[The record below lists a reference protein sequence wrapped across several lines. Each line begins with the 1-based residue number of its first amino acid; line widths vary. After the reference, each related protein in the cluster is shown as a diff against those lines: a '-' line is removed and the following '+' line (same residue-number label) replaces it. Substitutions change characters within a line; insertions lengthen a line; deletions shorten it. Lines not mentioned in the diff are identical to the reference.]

1 MASPALTGVEPEV
14 ASTLVNDIHSQLN
27 ATRVDAVVR
36 PRDVSEMAAAVA
48 HARNEGK
55 SVSIAGGRHAMGGQ
69 QFGEASVLIDTRA
82 LDRVL
87 AFDTERGLVT
97 VEAGILWPALLEYLE
112 RVQRDSCGV
121 PEDPSPVNNP
131 RDPRPVNDLRDL
143 RPVNNPRDPR
153 PVNDPRDL
161 RPVSDPRDPRPVN
174 DPRDPRPVSDPRDPR
189 PVNNPRDPR
198 PVNNLPHPRWG
209 IVQKQTGADRLSLG
223 GALACNA
230 HGRGLALKP
239 IVDQVESFDLLDPT
253 GATRTCSRREHPDLF
268 RLAIGGYGLFG
279 IITRVQLRLRPRVKV
294 ERVVTRGET
303 ADIMER
309 FERRIGDGYLYG
321 DFQFAT
327 DDTRDSFL
335 RRGIFSCYRPVAPAT
350 PLTENPTRFHPDD
363 WARLTRYSH
372 TNKRLAFDF
381 YTSRYLQTS
390 GQIYWSD
397 SQLSAAYVDNYHA
410 DLDRATGARVKGS
423 EMITE
428 IYVERAKLAAFMEDA
443 REALRA
449 HRANVIY
456 GTVRLIEKDDETFL
470 AWARDRYACIIFNLH
485 VDHTPA
491 EIARATDAFRA
502 LIDLGIRHGGS
513 YYLTYHRWA
522 RKDQVERC
530 YPQLPEFLTRKRQF
544 DPSEVFQSNWYR
556 HYRNMFGKC

>member
-1 MASPALTGVEPEV
+1 
-14 ASTLVNDIHSQLN
+14 
-27 ATRVDAVVR
+27 
-36 PRDVSEMAAAVA
+36 
-48 HARNEGK
+48 
-55 SVSIAGGRHAMGGQ
+55 MGGQ
-69 QFGEASVLIDTRA
+69 QFGEASVLVDTRA

-87 AFDTERGLVT
+87 AFDTERGLIT
-97 VEAGILWPALLEYLE
+97 VEGGILWPALLEYLE
-112 RVQRDSCGV
+112 RVQQARRGP
-121 PEDPSPVNNP
+121 PEDPRNS
-131 RDPRPVNDLRDL
+131 
-143 RPVNNPRDPR
+143 
-153 PVNDPRDL
+153 
-161 RPVSDPRDPRPVN
+161 RPVS
-174 DPRDPRPVSDPRDPR
+174 DPRDPRPVSDPRDLR
-189 PVNNPRDPR
+189 PVNDPR
-198 PVNNLPHPRWG
+198 LVQPPAWG

-230 HGRGLALKP
+230 HGRGLTLKP
-239 IVDQVESFDLLDPT
+239 IVDQVESFDLLDAT
-253 GATRTCSRREHPDLF
+253 GTVRRCSRREHHELF

-279 IITRVQLRLRPRVKV
+279 IITRVQLRLQPRVKV
-294 ERVVTRGET
+294 ERVVTLAET
-303 ADIMER
+303 ADVMPR
-309 FERRIGDGYLYG
+309 FEQRIRDGYLYG

-335 RRGIFSCYRPVAPAT
+335 RRGVFSCYRPVEPDR

-372 TNKRLAFDF
+372 TNKRLAFDL
-381 YTSRYLQTS
+381 YTSRYLETS

-397 SQLSAAYVDNYHA
+397 WQLSAAYVDGYHT
-410 DLDRATGARVKGS
+410 DLDRATGAKVKGS

-428 IYVERAKLAAFMEDA
+428 IYVERARLSTFMEDA

-491 EIARATDAFRA
+491 DIDRSADAFRA

-522 RKDQVERC
+522 RRDQVERC
-530 YPQLPEFLTRKRQF
+530 YPQLPAFLSLKRQF
-544 DPSEVFQSNWYR
+544 DPGEVFQSNWYR
-556 HYRNMFGKC
+556 HYRGMFARG